1 MIFNGFCTSWSEGED
16 YLTATHGYG
25 HSLGPKRELV
35 IIVRK
40 MVHLRD
46 APAGESR

>member
-1 MIFNGFCTSWSEGED
+1 MIFNGFCTSWCEGD
-16 YLTATHGYG
+16 YLTANHGYG
-25 HSLGPKRELV
+25 RSLGPKREPV

-46 APAGESR
+46 ALAGDSR